1 MKPEPISDDELLVIT
16 DREIRNAFGY
26 RTGKLSEARRK
37 ALQYYMGVAVGD
49 LAPPDIEGRSQ
60 VVSHDVADTIEG
72 MLPELLKIFTAG
84 DNVVEFQPQSEGDEE
99 AAENATDYC
108 NYVFYRQNTGF
119 QTLYTWFKDALL
131 SKVGILKVYW
141 DDKVEVAREVYNGL
155 SDVELAT
162 IADDEEVEIIEHTA
176 VPDEDAEE
184 QKQQVVQ
191 QLTEQLQQMQA
202 QAQQMPP
209 EQMQTVGQQM
219 QQQTQGLMQQLQ
231 QVQSTPVPPLHNIT
245 CKRSKKCGR
254 VRIEN
259 VPPEEF
265 LFSRQGKTAKETP
278 FVAHQRQLT
287 LSDLRQMGYDVGDD
301 LTDDDQISALSAERI
316 ERVSSDDEYGGYASA
331 YESGATTPAM
341 RHIWVTECYLQADR
355 NGDGVAE
362 WLKVL
367 RAGHQLIDVEECDG
381 PPFVTICP
389 IPLPHR
395 FFGLSIADVTMET
408 QRVKT
413 SLLRAAL
420 DNQYIQANGRNWA
433 VEGQVN
439 LDDLMTSRP
448 GGVVRVKTPNAVG
461 PMQQGLGDSQGV
473 MSLLEYMETV
483 KEARSGYKRHGQS
496 TDTNALSTTATGV
509 NAVQEAESE
518 RVELVARIFAE
529 TGVTDLFSMIL
540 KLVCQYQDKPA
551 QMKVAGNW
559 KIADPREWRNKF
571 DLIIN
576 VGLGTGNKD
585 AIVSHLMAL
594 QNFMA
599 GPAAMAGI
607 VQPENL
613 YNYGEELVKN
623 LGIKSPDKFFT
634 SPDKIQPQ
642 QPPPPDP
649 MIAIKGQ
656 ELQVRTQEIQA
667 DMAKTQMTLQAQA
680 TQAQQDNQLK
690 LYIAELNSK
699 TQEVVAQMKASIDEQ
714 SQILN
719 AQANQQRAE
728 NENLRSQIMMLDKMQ
743 QATLQS
749 ASNSTMQQA
758 NNNESGNHVATAL
771 AGLADGIKA
780 LQELHSKPK
789 DIQFVR
795 DPNTGKALGARVQ

>member
-84 DNVVEFQPQSEGDEE
+84 DNVVEFQPQTEEDEQ

-108 NYVFYRQNTGF
+108 NYVFYRQNPGF

-141 DDKVEVAREVYNGL
+141 DDKVEVAKEVYNGL
-155 SDVELAT
+155 NDVELAT
-162 IADDEEVEIIEHTA
+162 IADDPEVEIIEHTA
-176 VPDEDAEE
+176 VPDEDGE
-184 QKQQVVQ
+184 QQKAQVVQ
-191 QLTEQLQQMQA
+191 QLTQQLQQMQA
-202 QAQQMPP
+202 QSQGMPP
-209 EQMQTVGQQM
+209 EQMQTVGQQL
-219 QQQTQGLMQQLQ
+219 QQQAQGLMQQLQ
-231 QVQSTPVPPLHNIT
+231 QVQATPVPPLHNIT
-245 CKRSKKCGR
+245 CKRSKKAGR

-265 LFSRQGKTAKETP
+265 LFSRQGKSIKETP

-287 LSDLRQMGYDVGDD
+287 ISDLRAMGYDVGDD

-316 ERVSSDDEYGGYASA
+316 ERVSQDDEYGGYASA
-331 YESGATTPAM
+331 YESGSTTPAM
-341 RHIWVTECYLQADR
+341 RHLWVTECYLQVDR
-355 NGDGVAE
+355 NGTGIAQ
-362 WLKVL
+362 WTKVL
-367 RAGHQLIDVEECDG
+367 RAGHQILDVEECDG

-439 LDDLMTSRP
+439 LDDLLTSRP
-448 GGVVRVKTPNAVG
+448 GGVVRIKQAGAVG
-461 PMQQGLGDSQGV
+461 PMQQGMGDSQGV

-529 TGVTDLFSMIL
+529 TGVTDLFNLIL

-551 QMKVAGNW
+551 QMKVAGQW
-559 KIADPREWRNKF
+559 KVADPREWRNRF

-585 AIVSHLMAL
+585 QIVQHLMAL

-599 GPAAMAGI
+599 GPAAQAGI
-607 VQPENL
+607 VQPGNL
-613 YNYGEELVKN
+613 YNFGEELIKN

-634 SPDKIQPQ
+634 NPQDVPQHQQAPDPALVKIQAESQ
-642 QPPPPDP
+642 YKQ
-649 MIAIKGQ
+649 Q
-656 ELQVRTQEIQA
+656 ELALEDQQHQREIQQQMQLA
-667 DMAKTQMTLQAQA
+667 QFTQQAQDAQVQHQNEMQAQREALKAKLDAELQMHKAQLEDAAKQRELDFERWKAQLQSETQIYIAQMTAG
-680 TQAQQDNQLK
+680 
-690 LYIAELNSK
+690 S
-699 TQEVVAQMKASIDEQ
+699 QEPVDTGNDPNN
-714 SQILN
+714 L
-719 AQANQQRAE
+719 AN
-728 NENLRSQIMMLDKMQ
+728 
-743 QATLQS
+743 
-749 ASNSTMQQA
+749 
-758 NNNESGNHVATAL
+758 AL
-771 AGLADGIKA
+771 AEALSGFKA
-780 LQELHSKPK
+780 AIEKMGAPRQ
-789 DIQFVR
+789 IVR
-795 DPNTGKALGARVQ
+795 DPVTNRAIGIQ